1 MEYQTQ
7 SADSYY
13 YPVQRQ
19 SKLAVIG
26 LLIAALTLSNISV
39 ARADVTNSYDLT
51 ACVTAINDPLY
62 TRDTIATKIRN
73 PNGTSRFADG
83 NALQAAITAGTIY
96 LYVANGPGQIYDGSR
111 GNSPDLIC
119 GDSNNNSVPA
129 LDSDTSSRDTFFGGA
144 GDDTVTNSWLSDF
157 YGGLGNDSVSNLTES
172 SYFDGGPGN
181 DFVTTL
187 SGGATFDGGTGTDY
201 VTTNS
206 GGTFNQGL
214 DDVTPPT
221 ITSSA
226 SFSAAENQTA
236 IGTATANEAVTWSI
250 QSGVDSATVNL
261 VSGTGVLTFKVAPNF
276 EAPTDNGTNNV
287 YNLTIRAT
295 DTAGNT
301 TDQAIAI
308 TVTDVIE
315 TSSFSIFRL
324 AGSVTTATYRTAI
337 VITAE
342 VNVSAKVTFKVNG
355 VVIPSC
361 KNKSATGSGISYIAT
376 CSWKASRRGALS
388 ITASAVPTTVGIGSS
403 NATPISVWVN
413 KRSSARA

>member
-1 MEYQTQ
+1 M
-7 SADSYY
+7 
-13 YPVQRQ
+13 
-19 SKLAVIG
+19 SK
-26 LLIAALTLSNISV
+26 
-39 ARADVTNSYDLT
+39 
-51 ACVTAINDPLY
+51 
-62 TRDTIATKIRN
+62 
-73 PNGTSRFADG
+73 
-83 NALQAAITAGTIY
+83 
-96 LYVANGPGQIYDGSR
+96 
-111 GNSPDLIC
+111 
-119 GDSNNNSVPA
+119 
-129 LDSDTSSRDTFFGGA
+129 
-144 GDDTVTNSWLSDF
+144 F
-157 YGGLGNDSVSNLTES
+157 YGGPGNDSVGSLTES

-187 SGGATFDGGTGTDY
+187 SGGATFDGGPGTDY

-214 DDVTPPT
+214 DDSTPPT

-226 SFSAAENQTA
+226 TFSAAENQTA

-250 QSGVDSATVNL
+250 LSGVDSATVNL
-261 VSGTGVLTFKVAPNF
+261 VSATGVLTFKAAPNF
-276 EAPTDNGTNNV
+276 EAPTDSGANNV

-308 TVTDVIE
+308 TVTDVVE

-342 VNVSAKVTFKVNG
+342 VNVSAKITFRANG
-355 VVIPSC
+355 TVIPSC
-361 KNKSATGSGISYIAT
+361 KNKSATGSGSSYIAT

-388 ITASAVPTTVGIGSS
+388 LTAVAVPTSVGIASS
-403 NATPISVWVN
+403 SPTPISVWVN